1 MHVPS
6 YLSSYPKEKDKLMK
20 ERYEHSKMMVVATNT
35 KKKAKKK
42 VDDTVVATQST
53 PPKMKKVV
61 HQKTRGSSG
70 FSVLSEAAE
79 LHASP
84 VTKKLKTTKDTAYM
98 YTTDVCNFST
108 PPAKATAAV
117 ENPRQEVS
125 GLKRANT
132 GIQEFVDFDSTATD
146 ATNTPSDSGEPA
158 SEAYRL
164 MLSEDVLNFDWNET
178 SSEEEKDFVSATVS
192 SSQLLTSNGI
202 SCYNHNMYT
211 EILCILILNACPDFN
226 NLNEYVI
233 KNDGMTRTALSTPA
247 LMRYRIKVMLQ
258 QHQVCSWWKDSV
270 LIESPPVKTTYCVE
284 HLFALAA
291 VMHDTSKTWTTL
303 VDKAELT
310 NDFTAS
316 KFDEEDD
323 ILQIGQML
331 ACLWER
337 ANRFLS
343 RDTYI
348 KLGKDGMERVSVF
361 KKILRSVVVNSRMV
375 DF

>member
-1 MHVPS
+1 
-6 YLSSYPKEKDKLMK
+6 MK

-61 HQKTRGSSG
+61 HQKTRGG

-84 VTKKLKTTKDTAYM
+84 VTKKLKTRKDTASM
-98 YTTDVCNFST
+98 YTTE
-108 PPAKATAAV
+108 TAAV

-125 GLKRANT
+125 GLKQANT
-132 GIQEFVDFDSTATD
+132 GIQEFVAFDSTATD
-146 ATNTPSDSGEPA
+146 TTTSPSDSGEPA

-164 MLSEDVLNFDWNET
+164 MLGEDVLEFNWNET
-178 SSEEEKDFVSATVS
+178 SSEEETDVVSATVS

-202 SCYNHNMYT
+202 SCYDHKIYT
-211 EILCILILNACPDFN
+211 EILCILNACPDFN

-270 LIESPPVKTTYCVE
+270 LIESPPVKTMYCVE

-291 VMHDTSKTWTTL
+291 VMHDTSLTWTTWTTL
-303 VDKAELT
+303 VDKAERT

-343 RDTYI
+343 RDTI
-348 KLGKDGMERVSVF
+348 KLGNDGMERVSVI
-361 KKILRSVVVNSRMV
+361 KKILRSVVVNSRTAV
-375 DF
+375 SD

>member
-1 MHVPS
+1 
-6 YLSSYPKEKDKLMK
+6 
-20 ERYEHSKMMVVATNT
+20 
-35 KKKAKKK
+35 
-42 VDDTVVATQST
+42 
-53 PPKMKKVV
+53 
-61 HQKTRGSSG
+61 
-70 FSVLSEAAE
+70 
-79 LHASP
+79 
-84 VTKKLKTTKDTAYM
+84 M
-98 YTTDVCNFST
+98 YTADVCNFST
-108 PPAKATAAV
+108 PPTKATAAV

-202 SCYNHNMYT
+202 SCYDHKMYT
-211 EILCILILNACPDFN
+211 EILCILNACPDFN

-348 KLGKDGMERVSVF
+348 KLGKDGMERVSVI